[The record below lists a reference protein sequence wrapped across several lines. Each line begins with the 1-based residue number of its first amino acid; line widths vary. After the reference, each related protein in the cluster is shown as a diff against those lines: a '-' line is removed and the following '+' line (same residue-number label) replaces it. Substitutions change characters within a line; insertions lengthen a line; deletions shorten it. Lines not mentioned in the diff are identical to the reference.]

1 MRRLWKRWLLWPIAA
16 TVVVAMFGMLL
27 SWVTSATTLGQHYLA
42 DPSARVPILPAFAA
56 PRSGGGWLPP
66 PGPPSAAYIQ
76 AKLAQGRRQ
85 PGDKIV
91 SHKLVS
97 ERLGAPRF
105 YPGVGRAREWQL
117 TYRCQI
123 DGPDGPY
130 SFYVDRTALVREP

>member
-1 MRRLWKRWLLWPIAA
+1 MRRVWKRWLRWPIVA
-16 TVVVAMFGMLL
+16 TVVVAMLGMLL
-27 SWVTSATTLGQHYLA
+27 SWGVTPLGQHYFA
-42 DPSARVPILPAFAA
+42 DPSQRTPILPAFAA

-66 PGPPSAAYIQ
+66 PGPPSAAYIRAAL
-76 AKLAQGRRQ
+76 AKAGRQ

-91 SHKLVS
+91 SHKLES
-97 ERLGAPRF
+97 ERVGAPRF
-105 YPGVGRAREWQL
+105 YPSVGRAREWQL